1 MKNIRG
7 LYQFDSIAAGMP
19 GLCIE
24 KNEEGYEGST
34 KNKSRLAA
42 NTREGVRWTT
52 IARSVFS
59 ILVCYLLISSVAP
72 AYAQSTFGSVRGIVQ
87 DNTSAVISGT
97 QVVLHSTD
105 ENTDRT
111 ASADASGSFIFEN
124 VKAGQYSLHAHHDG
138 FADTQISGISVE
150 ARQDVRLTVS
160 LTVASQTTT
169 VEVTS
174 GGEQINTE
182 NAALGDSKDNLQM
195 TQLPLNNRATTTSP
209 LGALG
214 LSPNVQT
221 DSSGNIALGGASSS
235 MVNFSVDGIS
245 TANVR
250 QNGALQ
256 DAYPSQE
263 GIAAVKVTAFNNSAE
278 FSQVG
283 DVTFTTK
290 NGTNNYHGSLF
301 EYLQNQALDAI
312 PYGFTSKS
320 PKKFNTF
327 GFSLSGPVTISHLYD
342 GHNRTFFFV
351 DYEGNRRTTAV
362 AQQFEVPTQD
372 ERNGDLSGLDPSLTK
387 PITNISPTAKALLAY
402 IPLPNV
408 GGQSGFNYEN
418 FQSTPARTDGA
429 DIRIDQTISSKQSV
443 YARFSRKNIT
453 SDLANPFLPNDVDSI
468 HNRSFLV
475 SHTYTI
481 TPKLLNEFRFGFTNV
496 TTSVNFPIQ
505 GSDAL
510 NMLALTGVNISQ
522 HPTTH
527 AFPTFNFS
535 AGTGLTPIGRDKAG
549 ITQSRTMQ
557 FSDNLTYTFGKH
569 TLKGGIDIRRVR
581 YFDLESFAPAFASDD
596 FGSFVFEPTYG
607 NGPGQLFTH
616 NAFGDFLE
624 GAPTTLNFAVSSP
637 DVGGT
642 AMQYSLFAQD
652 EFQLSSRLTL
662 SYGLRWQVLPGFQ
675 EDGGNLANFDQRN
688 NSIVVPDALAG
699 YLTSQNITPSNVAFQ
714 QSFNACNLNVT
725 TLPCTKYVTASQD
738 GLPQSLR
745 NTYKGNFQ
753 PRVSIAYRPF
763 SDTKTVVRAGFGIF
777 TMTNLGPLSFNNS
790 GNPTSSLHSY
800 SNFNTGG
807 PNTNTPQIQ
816 FPNTAPPGTSVQIGG
831 GSLDQG
837 VDPTYRDPQS
847 NQWNVTVE
855 RELSSNTSVRAS
867 YVGMHTYRLSI
878 TEDLNQ
884 IPASTTPYVS
894 GTAANPYVDARAPY
908 QNWFSLASTFNAG
921 EANYHAFELEAT
933 HRMQHGL
940 YYDANYTFAVNRADN
955 QGDAPS
961 AFAGEVNYGLPIADR
976 FHIQQDLGNAEG
988 TRRHRVLLTGV
999 YQLPFGRSRAFMNG
1013 GGVRDAVLGG
1023 WDLTT
1028 VTLLETG
1035 PWLTPSISGS
1045 ADQSNTNVANRGVTL
1060 RPDVVSNNL
1069 YAGQSKAHYFNLA
1082 AFSPTPPGA
1091 GRFGNAGVGI
1101 LQGPGTAA
1109 VSLGVAK
1116 QFHITEKVHARF
1128 ETTFTNVLNHTNFAP
1143 PVTAIDSSTFG
1154 ALTGPQTAEN
1164 AGNRTGQAALRVDF

>member
-1 MKNIRG
+1 VIQMNDIRG
-7 LYQFDSIAAGMP
+7 LNQFDSMIVGA
-19 GLCIE
+19 CIKGE
-24 KNEEGYEGST
+24 KGGYQRYGN
-34 KNKSRLAA
+34 NKARPSAKTARLKWA
-42 NTREGVRWTT
+42 NISIR
-52 IARSVFS
+52 ALP
-59 ILVCYLLISSVAP
+59 ILVSYLLLSSGIAI
-72 AYAQSTFGSVRGIVQ
+72 YAQSTFGSVRGIVQ
-87 DNTSAVISGT
+87 DNTSAAISDT
-97 QVVLHSTD
+97 QVVLHSSD
-105 ENTDRT
+105 ENTERT
-111 ASADASGSFIFEN
+111 VNADASGTFIFEN
-124 VKAGQYSLHAHHDG
+124 VKAGNYSLHAHHDG
-138 FADTQISGISVE
+138 FADTQMSGIVVE
-150 ARQDVRLTVS
+150 ARQDVRLTIS
-160 LTVASQTTT
+160 LAVASQSTT

-182 NAALGDSKDNLQM
+182 NGTLGDSKDNIQM

-263 GIAAVKVTAFNNSAE
+263 GIAAVKVTSFNNSAE

-290 NGTNNYHGSLF
+290 NGTNNYHGSAF

-312 PYGFTSKS
+312 PYGFSSKS

-327 GFSLSGPVTISHLYD
+327 GFSLNGPVTIPRLYN

-351 DYEGNRRTTAV
+351 DYEGNRRSTAV
-362 AQQFEVPTQD
+362 AQQFEVPTQA
-372 ERNGDLSGLDPSLTK
+372 ERNGDLSGFNAPGEAPLA
-387 PITNISPTAKALLAY
+387 PITTISPTAKALLTY

-408 GGQSGFNYEN
+408 SGQSGFNYEN
-418 FQSTPARTDGA
+418 FQTTPARTDGA
-429 DIRIDQTISSKQSV
+429 DVRIDQTISSKQSA

-453 SDLANPFLPNDVDSI
+453 SDFANPFLPNDVDSI
-468 HNRSFLV
+468 HNRSLLV
-475 SHTYTI
+475 SHTYAI
-481 TPKLLNEFRFGFTNV
+481 NPKLLNEFRFGFTNV
-496 TTSVNFPIQ
+496 TTNVDFPIQ

-510 NMLALTGVNISQ
+510 SQLDLTGVNISQ

-535 AGTGLTPIGRDKAG
+535 SGTGLTSIGRDKAG
-549 ITQSRTMQ
+549 ITQSKTTQ
-557 FSDNLTYTFGKH
+557 FSDNLTSTFGKH

-581 YFDLESFAPAFASDD
+581 YFDLESFAPAFSSDD
-596 FGSFVFEPTYG
+596 FGAFIFQPT
-607 NGPGQLFTH
+607 FTG

-642 AMQYSLFAQD
+642 ATQYSFFAQD
-652 EFQLSSRLTL
+652 EFQVNSRLTV
-662 SYGLRWQVLPGFQ
+662 SYGLRWQILPGFQ

-688 NSIVVPDALAG
+688 NAIVVPDALAA

-714 QSFNACNLNVT
+714 QSFNACNLNIT
-725 TLPCTKYVTASQD
+725 TLPCTKYLTASQD

-745 NTYKGNFQ
+745 NTYKGNIQ
-753 PRVSIAYRPF
+753 PRISVAYRPF
-763 SDTKTVVRAGFGIF
+763 NDTKTVVRAGFGIF

-800 SNFNTGG
+800 ANSNTAGS
-807 PNTNTPQIQ
+807 NTPLIR
-816 FPNTAPPGTSVQIGG
+816 FPNTAPATVGAQIGG

-837 VDPTYRDPQS
+837 VDPNYRDPQS

-855 RELSSNTSVRAS
+855 REISASTSVRAS

-884 IPASTTPYVS
+884 IPASTTPFTT
-894 GTAANPYVDARAPY
+894 TAASPFVDPRSPHI
-908 QNWFSLASTFNAG
+908 NWTELFSTFNAG
-921 EANYHAFELEAT
+921 EANYHAIELDAT
-933 HRMQHGL
+933 HRMQRGL
-940 YYDANYTFAVNRADN
+940 YFDANYTFAKNQADN
-955 QGDAPS
+955 LGDAPS

-976 FHIQQDLGNAEG
+976 FNIKQDLGNVEG
-988 TRRHRVLLTGV
+988 TRRHRMLLTGV
-999 YQLPFGRSRAFMNG
+999 YQLPFGKSRTFMNR
-1013 GGVRDAVLGG
+1013 GGVKDALLGG

-1028 VTLLETG
+1028 VSLLETG
-1035 PWLTPSISGS
+1035 PWLTPSISSS
-1045 ADQSNTNVANRGVTL
+1045 ADQSNTNVVNRGAVL

-1069 YAGQSKAHYFNLA
+1069 YAGQSRAQYFNLA
-1082 AFSPTPPGA
+1082 AFAPTPAGA

-1116 QFHITEKVHARF
+1116 QLHITERAHARF

>member
-1 MKNIRG
+1 MKYIRG
-7 LYQFDSIAAGMP
+7 LSQSDSMVVAMLWTCLEEDEVSIHSDEQNKFRHVATP
-19 GLCIE
+19 
-24 KNEEGYEGST
+24 KNT
-34 KNKSRLAA
+34 KLRGCMQMLPIVA
-42 NTREGVRWTT
+42 
-52 IARSVFS
+52 IF
-59 ILVCYLLISSVAP
+59 LVLNVVAP
-72 AYAQSTFGSVRGIVQ
+72 ALGQSTFGSVRGIVQ
-87 DNTSAVISGT
+87 DNTSAVISDS
-97 QVVLHSTD
+97 QVVLHSAD
-105 ENTDRT
+105 ENTERT
-111 ASADASGSFIFEN
+111 VNADASGSFTFEN
-124 VKAGQYSLHAHHDG
+124 VKAGKYSLRVHHDG
-138 FADTQISGISVE
+138 FADTVLTGISLE
-150 ARQDVRLTVS
+150 ARQDLRLTVS
-160 LTVASQTTT
+160 LTVATQSTT
-169 VEVTS
+169 VEVIS
-174 GGEQINTE
+174 SADQINTE
-182 NAALGDSKDNLQM
+182 NGTVGDSKDNLQM

-263 GIAAVKVTAFNNSAE
+263 GIAAVKVTSFNNSAE
-278 FSQVG
+278 FSQIG

-290 NGTNNYHGSLF
+290 NGTNQYHGSVF

-312 PYGFTSKS
+312 PYGFSEKS

-327 GFSLSGPVTISHLYD
+327 GFSLSGPATIPHLYN
-342 GHNRTFFFV
+342 GHGKTFFFV
-351 DYEGNRRTTAV
+351 DYEGNRRSTAV
-362 AQQFEVPTQD
+362 AQQFEVPTQA
-372 ERNGDLSGLDPSLTK
+372 ERNGDLSGLDPLLTT
-387 PITNISPTAKALLAY
+387 PVTNISPTAKALLTY

-408 GGQSGFNYEN
+408 NGQSGFNYEN
-418 FQSTPARTDGA
+418 FQTTPARTDGA
-429 DIRIDQTISSKQSV
+429 DLRVDQTITSKQSA

-453 SDLANPFLPNDVDSI
+453 SDAANPFLPNDVDSI
-468 HNRSFLV
+468 HNRSFLL

-481 TPKLLNEFRFGFTNV
+481 TPKLLNEFRYGFTNV

-505 GSDAL
+505 GAAAL
-510 NMLALTGVNISQ
+510 NQLDLTGVNISQ
-522 HPTTH
+522 HPTTA

-535 AGTGLTPIGRDKAG
+535 AGTGFEPIGRDKAG
-549 ITQSRTMQ
+549 ITQSKTTQ
-557 FSDNLTYTFGKH
+557 FSDNLTYTFGRH

-581 YFDLESFAPAFASDD
+581 YFDLESFAPEFASDD
-596 FGSFVFEPTYG
+596 FGDFIFQPT
-607 NGPGQLFTH
+607 FTG

-642 AMQYSLFAQD
+642 ATQYSLFAQD
-652 EFQLSSRLTL
+652 EYQLNSRLTL
-662 SYGLRWQVLPGFQ
+662 SYGLRWQILPGFQ

-688 NSIVVPDALAG
+688 NLIVVPDALAG
-699 YLTSQNITPSNVAFQ
+699 YLASQNITPSNVAFQ

-725 TLPCTKYVTASQD
+725 SLPCTKYVTASQD

-753 PRVSIAYRPF
+753 PRVSVAYRPF
-763 SDTKTVVRAGFGIF
+763 NDTKTVVRAGFGIY

-800 SNFNTGG
+800 ANSNTAG
-807 PNTNTPQIQ
+807 PNTPQIQ
-816 FPNTAPPGTSVQIGG
+816 FPNTVPSAVGVQIGG

-837 VDPTYRDPQS
+837 VDPNYRDPQS

-855 RELSSNTSVRAS
+855 RELSNNTSVRAS
-867 YVGMHTYRLSI
+867 YVGMHSYRLSI

-884 IPASTTPYVS
+884 IPASTTPFVT
-894 GTAANPYVDARAPY
+894 TAASPYVDPRSPY
-908 QNWFSLASTFNAG
+908 TNWTELYSTFNAG
-921 EANYHAFELEAT
+921 EDNYRAFELDAT

-940 YYDANYTFAVNRADN
+940 YFDANYTFANNVADN
-955 QGDAPS
+955 QGDVPS
-961 AFAGEVNYGLPIADR
+961 GFAGEVNYGLPIADR
-976 FHIQQDLGNAEG
+976 FNIKQDLGNVEG
-988 TRRHRVLLTGV
+988 TRRHRMLLTGV
-999 YQLPFGRSRAFMNG
+999 YQLPVGKGRSFMND
-1013 GGVRDAVLGG
+1013 GGVKDVFLGG

-1035 PWLTPSISGS
+1035 PWLTPTISSS
-1045 ADQSNTNVANRGVTL
+1045 ADQSNTNVENRGALL
-1060 RPDVVSNNL
+1060 RPDVVSNHF
-1069 YAGQSKAHYFNLA
+1069 YAGQSRAQFFNLA
-1082 AFSPTPPGA
+1082 AFSPTPAGA

-1116 QFHITEKVHARF
+1116 QFHVTEKVHARF
-1128 ETTFTNVLNHTNFAP
+1128 ESTFTNVLNHTNFGP

>member
-1 MKNIRG
+1 MDFAVHWIRLARRQLYEVIQVKDNRG
-7 LYQFDSIAAGMP
+7 LYYSDPMVVAGPAAVHTGQRSKSLSVP
-19 GLCIE
+19 G
-24 KNEEGYEGST
+24 T
-34 KNKSRLAA
+34 KWLDICVPIFVL
-42 NTREGVRWTT
+42 GL
-52 IARSVFS
+52 F
-59 ILVCYLLISSVAP
+59 LVAVLP
-72 AYAQSTFGSVRGIVQ
+72 ACGQSTFGSVRGIAQ
-87 DNTSAVISGT
+87 DTSGAAIPDT
-97 QVVLHSTD
+97 KVVLHSTD

-111 ASADASGSFIFEN
+111 VNADVSGNFIFEN
-124 VKAGQYSLHAHHDG
+124 VKAGHYTLHASHEG
-138 FADTQISGISVE
+138 FADTEISGISVE
-150 ARQDVRLTVS
+150 ARQDLRLTVS
-160 LTVASQTTT
+160 LNIASLSTT
-169 VEVTS
+169 VQVTS
-174 GGEQINTE
+174 DDTQIDTE
-182 NAALGDSKDNLQM
+182 NATLGDSKDNLQM

-221 DSSGNIALGGASSS
+221 DSSGNIALGGATSS

-245 TANVR
+245 TVNVR

-290 NGTNNYHGSLF
+290 SGTNQYHGSVF
-301 EYLQNQALDAI
+301 EYLQNQALDAD
-312 PYGFTSKS
+312 PYGFRGKA

-327 GFSLSGPVTISHLYD
+327 GFSLGGPVTIPHLYN
-342 GHNRTFFFV
+342 GHDKTFFFA

-362 AQQFEVPTQD
+362 AQQFEVPTQA
-372 ERNGDLSGLDPSLTK
+372 ERNGDLSGLDPSLTT
-387 PITNISPTAKALLAY
+387 PITNISKTATALLTH

-408 GGQSGFNYEN
+408 TGQSGYNYEN

-429 DIRIDQTISSKQSV
+429 DIRIDQTITTKQSA

-453 SDLANPFLPNDVDSI
+453 SDTANPFLPNDVESI
-468 HNRSFLV
+468 HNRSFLL
-475 SHTYTI
+475 SHTYAI
-481 TPKLLNEFRFGFTNV
+481 TPRLLNEFRFGFTYV

-510 NMLALTGVNISQ
+510 NQLDLIGVNISQ

-535 AGTGLTPIGRDKAG
+535 AGTGLTSIGRDKAG
-549 ITQSRTMQ
+549 ITQSKTTQ
-557 FSDNLTYTFGKH
+557 FSDNLTHIFGRH
-569 TLKGGIDIRRVR
+569 TVKGGIDFRRVR

-596 FGSFVFEPTYG
+596 FGSFIFQPT
-607 NGPGQLFTH
+607 FTG

-642 AMQYSLFAQD
+642 ATQYSLFAQD
-652 EFQLSSRLTL
+652 EYQVNSRLTL
-662 SYGLRWQVLPGFQ
+662 SYGLRWQLLPGFQ

-688 NSIVVPDALAG
+688 NSIVVPNALAG
-699 YLTSQNITPSNVAFQ
+699 YLTSQNITPSNIAFQ
-714 QSFNACNLNVT
+714 QSFNACNLDFT
-725 TLPCTKYVTASQD
+725 SLPCTKYVTASQD

-763 SDTKTVVRAGFGIF
+763 NDTKTVIRAGFGIF

-790 GNPTSSLHSY
+790 GNPTSNLHSY
-800 SNFNTGG
+800 SNANTAGS
-807 PNTNTPQIQ
+807 NTPLIR
-816 FPNTAPPGTSVQIGG
+816 FPNTAPPSTTAQIGG

-837 VDPTYRDPQS
+837 VDPNYRDPQS
-847 NQWNVTVE
+847 NQWNVTLE
-855 RELSSNTSVRAS
+855 REISNNTSVRAS

-908 QNWFSLASTFNAG
+908 QNWFTLASTFNAG
-921 EANYHAFELEAT
+921 EANYHAFELQTT

-940 YYDANYTFAVNRADN
+940 YYDANYTYAVNKADN

-976 FHIQQDLGNAEG
+976 FHIKRDLGNVEG
-988 TRRHRVLLTGV
+988 TRRHRMLLTGV
-999 YQLPFGRSRAFMNG
+999 YQLPFGNGRAWMNG
-1013 GGVRDAVLGG
+1013 GGVKDAFLGG

-1035 PWLTPSISGS
+1035 PWLTPTISGS

-1060 RPDVVSNNL
+1060 RPDVVSKNF
-1069 YAGQSKAHYFNLA
+1069 YAGQSRAHYFNLA
-1082 AFSPTPPGA
+1082 AFSPTPAGA
-1091 GRFGNAGVGI
+1091 GRFGTAGVGI
-1101 LQGPGTAA
+1101 LQAPGTAA

-1116 QFHITEKVHARF
+1116 GFRITERLHARF
-1128 ETTFTNVLNHTNFAP
+1128 ESTFTNVLNHTNFAP

-1164 AGNRTGQAALRVDF
+1164 AGNRTGQAALRFDF

>member
-1 MKNIRG
+1 MSKTWACLEEEKAIIHGDERNQSRCILSSHKSLTRWRIS
-7 LYQFDSIAAGMP
+7 LQMLLAFFLSCFLSAA
-19 GLCIE
+19 
-24 KNEEGYEGST
+24 
-34 KNKSRLAA
+34 
-42 NTREGVRWTT
+42 V
-52 IARSVFS
+52 
-59 ILVCYLLISSVAP
+59 P
-72 AYAQSTFGSVRGIVQ
+72 AFGQSTFGSVIGVVQ
-87 DNTSAVISGT
+87 DSSGAGVPDT
-97 QVVLHSTD
+97 RIVLRSTD
-105 ENTDRT
+105 ENTERT
-111 ASADASGSFIFEN
+111 VNADASGGFTFEN
-124 VKAGQYSLHAHHDG
+124 VKAGKYGLRASHDG
-138 FADTQISGISVE
+138 FADTMVSGISLE
-150 ARQDVRLTVS
+150 ARQDLRLTVS
-160 LTVASQTTT
+160 LTIAQQSTT

-174 GGEQINTE
+174 DGGDQINTE
-182 NAALGDSKDNLQM
+182 SAALGDSKDNLQI

-209 LGALG
+209 LGALA
-214 LSPNVQT
+214 LSPNVQA
-221 DSSGNIALGGASSS
+221 DSSGNVALGGASSS

-290 NGTNNYHGSLF
+290 SGTNQYHGSLF
-301 EYLQNQALDAI
+301 EYLQNQALDAD
-312 PYGFTSKS
+312 PYGFSGKA

-327 GFSLSGPVTISHLYD
+327 GFSLGGPVTIPRLYD
-342 GHNRTFFFV
+342 GRDRTFFFA
-351 DYEGNRRTTAV
+351 DYEGNRRITAV
-362 AQQFEVPTQD
+362 AQQFEVPTLA
-372 ERNGDLSGLDPSLTK
+372 ERNGDLSGFDLPNQTPLTSI
-387 PITNISPTAKALLAY
+387 PAAGISPTAKALLAY
-402 IPLPNV
+402 IPMPNV
-408 GGQSGFNYEN
+408 NGQSGYNYEN

-429 DIRIDQTISSKQSV
+429 DARIDQTITTKQSA

-453 SDLANPFLPNDVDSI
+453 SDAANPFLPNDADSI
-468 HNRSFLV
+468 HNRSLLV
-475 SHTYTI
+475 SHTYAI
-481 TPKLLNEFRFGFTNV
+481 TSRLLNEFRYGFTNV

-505 GSDAL
+505 GADAL
-510 NMLALTGVNISQ
+510 SQLDLSGVNISQ
-522 HPTTH
+522 HPATH

-549 ITQSRTMQ
+549 ITQSKTTQ
-557 FSDNLTYTFGKH
+557 FSDNLTYTFGRH
-569 TLKGGIDIRRVR
+569 TLKGGVDIRRVR
-581 YFDLESFAPAFASDD
+581 YFDLESFAPEFASDD
-596 FGSFVFEPTYG
+596 FGSFIFQPT
-607 NGPGQLFTH
+607 FTG

-642 AMQYSLFAQD
+642 ATQFSFFAQD
-652 EFQLSSRLTL
+652 EYQMNSRLTL
-662 SYGLRWQVLPGFQ
+662 SYGLRWQILPGFQ

-688 NSIVVPDALAG
+688 NSIVVPNALAN
-699 YLTSQNITPSNVAFQ
+699 YLASQNITPSNVAFQ
-714 QSFNACNLNVT
+714 QSFNACNLGINS
-725 TLPCTKYVTASQD
+725 LPCTKYVTASQD

-745 NTYKGNFQ
+745 NVYKGNFQ
-753 PRVSIAYRPF
+753 PRLSIAYRPF
-763 SDTKTVVRAGFGIF
+763 NDTKTVVRAGFGIY

-800 SNFNTGG
+800 SNSNTAGS
-807 PNTNTPQIQ
+807 NTPLIQ
-816 FPNTAPPGTSVQIGG
+816 FPNTAPPSNMVQIGG

-894 GTAANPYVDARAPY
+894 GTVANPYVDARAPY

-921 EANYHAFELEAT
+921 EANYRAFELEAT
-933 HRMQHGL
+933 RRMQHGL
-940 YYDANYTFAVNRADN
+940 YYDVNYTYAHNQADN
-955 QGDAPS
+955 EGDAPS
-961 AFAGEVNYGLPIADR
+961 TFAGEVNYGLPIADR
-976 FHIQQDLGNAEG
+976 FHIQRDLGNVEG
-988 TRRHRVLLTGV
+988 TRRHRMLLTGG
-999 YQLPFGRSRAFMNG
+999 YQLPFGKGRAFMNS
-1013 GGVRDAVLGG
+1013 GGVKDVFLGG

-1028 VTLLETG
+1028 VTLLQTG

-1060 RPDVVSNNL
+1060 RPDAVSNKF
-1069 YAGQSKAHYFNLA
+1069 YAGQSRAQYFNLA
-1082 AFSPTPPGA
+1082 AFAPTPAGA

-1109 VSLGVAK
+1109 VGLGVAK
-1116 QFHITEKVHARF
+1116 GFYITEKIHARF
-1128 ETTFTNVLNHTNFAP
+1128 ESTFTNVLNHTNFAP

-1164 AGNRTGQAALRVDF
+1164 AGNRTGQVALRVDF

>member
-1 MKNIRG
+1 MERNRG
-7 LYQFDSIAAGMP
+7 PYQSNAMVIAKTWTRIKDTQA
-19 GLCIE
+19 IIHSDE
-24 KNEEGYEGST
+24 Q
-34 KNKSRLAA
+34 NKSRCVSSAHKSL
-42 NTREGVRWTT
+42 R
-52 IARSVFS
+52 RSRVS
-59 ILVCYLLISSVAP
+59 MQMLPVLVLCLFLSAVVP
-72 AYAQSTFGSVRGIVQ
+72 ALGQSTFGSVIGIVQ
-87 DNTSAVISGT
+87 DSSGAAVSGSKL
-97 QVVLHSTD
+97 VLHSSD
-105 ENTDRT
+105 ENTERT
-111 ASADASGSFIFEN
+111 LNADAAGGFTFEN
-124 VKAGQYSLHAHHDG
+124 VKAGKYSLRASHDG
-138 FADTQISGISVE
+138 FADTELSGISVA
-150 ARQDVRLTVS
+150 ARQDLRLTVS
-160 LTVASQTTT
+160 LTIAAQSTT

-174 GGEQINTE
+174 SGDQINTE
-182 NAALGDSKDNLQM
+182 DATLGDSKDNLQI

-221 DSSGNIALGGASSS
+221 DSSGNIALSGASSS

-290 NGTNNYHGSLF
+290 SGTNQYHGSMF
-301 EYLQNQALDAI
+301 EYLQNQALDAD
-312 PYGFTSKS
+312 PYGFSGKA

-327 GFSLSGPVTISHLYD
+327 GFSLGGPVRIPRLYD
-342 GHNRTFFFV
+342 GHDKTFFFA
-351 DYEGNRRTTAV
+351 DYEGNRRITAV
-362 AQQFEVPTQD
+362 AQQLEVPTQA
-372 ERNGDLSGLDPSLTK
+372 ERNGDLSGFDQPNQTPLASIPTAS
-387 PITNISPTAKALLAY
+387 ISPTAKALLTY

-408 GGQSGFNYEN
+408 TGQPGYNYEN

-429 DIRIDQTISSKQSV
+429 DLRVDQTITTKQSA

-453 SDLANPFLPNDVDSI
+453 SDAANPFLPNDADSI
-468 HNRSFLV
+468 HNRSFLL
-475 SHTYTI
+475 SHTYAI
-481 TPKLLNEFRFGFTNV
+481 TPRLLNEFRYGFTNV
-496 TTSVNFPIQ
+496 TTSVDFPIQ

-510 NMLALTGVNISQ
+510 NQLDLTGVNVSQ

-527 AFPTFNFS
+527 AFPTFNFG

-549 ITQSRTMQ
+549 ITQSKTTQ

-569 TLKGGIDIRRVR
+569 TLKGGVDIRRLR
-581 YFDLESFAPAFASDD
+581 YFDLESFAPEFASDD
-596 FGSFVFEPTYG
+596 FGSFIFQP
-607 NGPGQLFTH
+607 NFTG

-642 AMQYSLFAQD
+642 ATQYSLFAQD
-652 EFQLSSRLTL
+652 EYQMNSRLTL

-688 NSIVVPDALAG
+688 NSIVVPNALAN
-699 YLTSQNITPSNVAFQ
+699 YLTSQNITASNVAFQ
-714 QSFNACNLNVT
+714 QSFNACNLGIIS
-725 TLPCTKYVTASQD
+725 LSCTKYVTASQD
-738 GLPQSLR
+738 GVPQSLR
-745 NTYKGNFQ
+745 NVYKGNFQ

-763 SDTKTVVRAGFGIF
+763 NDTKTVVRAGFGIY

-800 SNFNTGG
+800 SNSNTAG
-807 PNTNTPQIQ
+807 PNTPLIQ
-816 FPNTAPPGTSVQIGG
+816 FPNTMPPSTAVQIGG

-921 EANYHAFELEAT
+921 EANYRAIELQAT
-933 HRMQHGL
+933 RRMQHGL
-940 YYDANYTFAVNRADN
+940 YYDANYTYANSTADN
-955 QGDAPS
+955 QGDAPT

-976 FHIQQDLGNAEG
+976 FHVQRDLGNVEG

-999 YQLPFGRSRAFMNG
+999 YQLPFGRSRTFMNG
-1013 GGVRDAVLGG
+1013 GGVKDAFLGG
-1023 WDLTT
+1023 WDMTT

-1045 ADQSNTNVANRGVTL
+1045 ADQSNTNVANRGVVL
-1060 RPDVVSNNL
+1060 RPDVVSNNF
-1069 YAGQSKAHYFNLA
+1069 YAGQSRAQYFNLA
-1082 AFSPTPPGA
+1082 AFSPTPAGA

-1116 QFHITEKVHARF
+1116 GFRITEKIHARF
-1128 ETTFTNVLNHTNFAP
+1128 ESTFTNVLNHTNFAP